1 MTAYRF
7 NLSLSNI
14 IVNKGGVFLHINYI
28 SIWTESKS
36 KFRLMCKEAKL
47 NNQDIFGCPLWIALM
62 DTYMD
67 TKLCSILNRLSKTR
81 IRFPPPPPFTIFNR
95 TSLLLILYNNIKS
108 FCYCL
113 ESINFI
119 WFHPNSRVFRG
130 RANWSVF
137 DGL

>member
-81 IRFPPPPPFTIFNR
+81 VRFPPPPQSQHFFTFQIIPQFFSCDLPTSSQYSFFFIFLFLVNFNFPFKWC
-95 TSLLLILYNNIKS
+95 SLY
-108 FCYCL
+108 F
-113 ESINFI
+113 E
-119 WFHPNSRVFRG
+119 FR
-130 RANWSVF
+130 
-137 DGL
+137 